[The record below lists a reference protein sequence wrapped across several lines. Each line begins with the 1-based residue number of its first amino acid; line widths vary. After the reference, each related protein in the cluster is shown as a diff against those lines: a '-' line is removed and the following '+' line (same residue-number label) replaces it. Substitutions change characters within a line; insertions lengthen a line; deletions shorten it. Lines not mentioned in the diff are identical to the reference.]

1 MNNHALLML
10 TILFLLFS
18 ITAVQAET
26 AEEWYNKGL
35 ALNGQQQYEDAIEA
49 FDNAIQINPN
59 NATYWSGKGISF
71 MFLEKYE
78 DALLALDSSIV
89 INPDDS
95 GIWSLKGTILSKL
108 GKFTESKEAFDIAAQ
123 LLVLADTDDSDEKT
137 ESVDSEKMNI
147 RAKNLIS
154 PEKYETAE
162 EWYNKGRAL
171 NGQQQYE
178 DAIEAFDN
186 AIQINP
192 NNATYWNGKGI
203 SFMFLEKYEDALLAL
218 DSSIVINPDD

>member
-1 MNNHALLML
+1 ML

-71 MFLEKYE
+71 MFIEKYE

-123 LLVLADTDDSDEKT
+123 LLDLADTDDSDEQT
-137 ESVDSEKMNI
+137 ESVDAEKMNI
-147 RAKNLIS
+147 EAKNLINQ
-154 PEKYETAE
+154 EKYEE
-162 EWYNKGRAL
+162 
-171 NGQQQYE
+171 Q
-178 DAIEAFDN
+178 
-186 AIQINP
+186 
-192 NNATYWNGKGI
+192 
-203 SFMFLEKYEDALLAL
+203 
-218 DSSIVINPDD
+218 